1 MAVLENRSLG
11 KVLTIAIL
19 VPLLLATQAVAQ
31 QADNTARRTHVAG
44 AVTITTKGISLIPAF
59 SLGKP
64 AGIVDVAITDGALSF
79 EPQFRFG
86 LNGKPWSFIF
96 WGRYRPLRG
105 GKLRLGVG
113 AHPSVLFRT
122 ITDSTSGVP
131 RETIVVTRYLAGE
144 VNPSYSLAK
153 NLSVG
158 VYYLYSHGVDQE
170 AVQNTHFLSAR
181 ANLTNV
187 PISGQVFLQFAPQ
200 LYYLN
205 MDGRDGWYGNA
216 AVTLGSRTL
225 PLAVSAMV
233 NKTIRTRITVGEDL
247 LWNVSLIYF
256 LR

>member
-1 MAVLENRSLG
+1 MR
-11 KVLTIAIL
+11 LTTISNGL
-19 VPLLLATQAVAQ
+19 VPLIVASVAIPAGAQ
-31 QADNTARRTHVAG
+31 QIDTTHPRTQVAG

-64 AGIVDVAITDGALSF
+64 AAIVDVAIADGALSF

-96 WGRYRPLRG
+96 WGRYRPLTS
-105 GKLRLGVG
+105 GKFRLGVG

-131 RETIVVTRYLAGE
+131 RQTIVVTRYLAGE
-144 VNPSYSLAK
+144 VNPSYSLAT
-153 NLSVG
+153 NLHVG
-158 VYYLYSHGVDQE
+158 VYYLYSHGVEQE

-187 PISGQVFLQFAPQ
+187 RLSDQVFLQFAPQ

-205 MDGRDGWYGNA
+205 MDGRDGFYVNS
-216 AVTLGSRTL
+216 AVTLGSRSRA
-225 PLAVSAMV
+225 LAISLMV
-233 NKTIRTRITVGEDL
+233 NKTMRTRIPVGEDL
-247 LWNVSLIYF
+247 LWNVSLICF